1 MQWNVLNVLVFA
13 TSHSCCGSS
22 VNLCYESNFLNQ
34 WTSVNEYWQNTG
46 CHGNKENL

>member
-1 MQWNVLNVLVFA
+1 MQWNVLNVLLVFA

-34 WTSVNEYWQNTG
+34 WTS
-46 CHGNKENL
+46 L